1 MARTPGGQ
9 NLRVVVLEHL
19 CANGP
24 SLSLPAVADGLTERI
39 HGAPADD
46 HPEERLEIYMAL
58 YHDHVPP
65 LVERG
70 YLSYDQATD
79 TVTLAAD
86 ADVCGFFERPVGAAE
101 FEAL

>member
-1 MARTPGGQ
+1 MPGGQ
-9 NLRVVVLEHL
+9 NIRVVVLEHL
-19 CANGP
+19 CATGP
-24 SLSLPAVADGLTERI
+24 SLSLPAVADEVTERTY
-39 HGAPADD
+39 GAPADD

-58 YHDHVPP
+58 YHDHVPT

-79 TVTLAAD
+79 TVTLESEAD
-86 ADVCGFFERPVGAAE
+86 ICGFFERSVSAAE